1 MLNNWQQ
8 RNAEYLAVSLTWLR
22 SHLKMMAQSYG
33 EEEISSE
40 ISEEIDKAAKIMA
53 ELEEI
58 EPPPALIILG
68 QIFGLSTIERS
79 LLLLCAAM
87 EFATDIAKLCAEA
100 QDNPNR
106 HYPTFALALCCF
118 DLVTWDVVL
127 PNRPL
132 RYWQLLEIN
141 QSNTQPLT
149 TSPLRADER
158 IVNYIKGVNYL
169 DDRLAKLVL
178 PLNPWYG
185 QDEILPLPPSQ
196 QKVASAIIDQI
207 ENSIQTQNFPIFQLS
222 GIDTQSKQIITW
234 QICQELELQLYRL
247 PVELLPTQSTEL
259 ANFARLWQRESRLL
273 PLALYIDIQGLD
285 DKAGNSALR
294 QFLTHNEGIIF
305 LDIRDI
311 GFSLELPTVTFNIAK
326 PTPTE
331 QQQAWELTL
340 QNQADGYAN
349 KLANQFH
356 LNFVE
361 ITKITKS
368 AQQSN
373 YHLEQLW
380 NDCLASTRPRL
391 DTLAQRLEIKAT
403 WDNIVLP
410 KEELDLLH
418 QIADQVRQR
427 SIVYDQWGFR
437 QRMNRGTGVSVMFAG
452 ESGTGK
458 TMAAEVIAN
467 DLQLNLYRIDLSAV
481 VSKYIGETEKNLR
494 RLFDAAEDGG
504 AILFFDEA
512 DALFGKRSEVKDS
525 HDRYANIE
533 INYLLQRLEAY
544 RGLAILATNIKSAL
558 DAAFMRRLR
567 FIVNFSFPG
576 VMERKAMWEK
586 VFPPETPTAELDFH
600 KLAKYN
606 LTGGNIH
613 NIAVNA
619 AFLAAKA
626 RTPVNMDLLM
636 AATKT
641 EFRKMDKPFI

>member
-1 MLNNWQQ
+1 MTEYDSWPE
-8 RNAEYLAVSLTWLR
+8 RNAEYLAVSLNWLR
-22 SHLKMMAQSYG
+22 SRLKLLTQSTSQ
-33 EEEISSE
+33 ED
-40 ISEEIDKAAKIMA
+40 IDKTAKIMA
-53 ELEEI
+53 ELAEI
-58 EPPPALIILG
+58 EPPPALIILSH
-68 QIFGLSTIERS
+68 IFGLSDFERS

-87 EFATDIAKLCAEA
+87 EFATDIAQLCAAA
-100 QDNPNR
+100 QDNPQR
-106 HYPTFALALCCF
+106 PYPTFALALSCF
-118 DLVTWDVVL
+118 DHVTWDVVL

-132 RYWQLLEIN
+132 RYWQLLEIH
-141 QSNTQPLT
+141 QSNIQPLT

-178 PLNPWYG
+178 PLNPWSE

-196 QKVASAIIDQI
+196 ETIAAAITDQI
-207 ENSIQTQNFPIFQLS
+207 NQSIQQQHFPIFQLS
-222 GIDTQSKQIITW
+222 GIDTQSKQTVIW
-234 QICQELELQLYRL
+234 EICQELELQLYRL
-247 PVELLPTQSTEL
+247 PVELLPTQTTEL
-259 ANFARLWQRESRLL
+259 ANLARLWQRESRLL
-273 PLALYIDIQGLD
+273 PLALYIDMQGKD
-285 DKAGNSALR
+285 EKAVSTALR
-294 QFLTHNEGIIF
+294 QFLTHNQGIIF
-305 LDIRDI
+305 LDIRDT
-311 GFSLELPTVTFNIAK
+311 GFSLELATVTYDIAK
-326 PTPTE
+326 PTPQE

-340 QNQADGYAN
+340 ESQADEYATQ
-349 KLANQFH
+349 LANQFH
-356 LNFVE
+356 LNFIE
-361 ITKITKS
+361 IAKIAKS
-368 AQQSN
+368 ASHSQ
-373 YHLEQLW
+373 HQLW
-380 NDCLASTRPRL
+380 NNCLASTRPRL
-391 DTLAQRLEIKAT
+391 DTLAQRLEIKAS
-403 WDNIVLP
+403 WKDIVLP
-410 KEELDLLH
+410 VEELDLLH

-427 SIVYDQWGFR
+427 SIVYNQWGFR
-437 QRMNRGTGVSVMFAG
+437 QRMNRGMGVSVMFAG

-576 VMERKAMWEK
+576 VMERKVMWEK
-586 VFPPETPTAELDFH
+586 VFPPKTPVEKLDFQ
-600 KLAKYN
+600 KLAKFN

-619 AFLAAKA
+619 AFLAAKVG
-626 RTPVNMDLLM
+626 TPVNMDLLM

>member
-1 MLNNWQQ
+1 MTEYSSWQE

-22 SHLKMMAQSYG
+22 SRLKFLIQSG
-33 EEEISSE
+33 NE
-40 ISEEIDKAAKIMA
+40 EEIDKAAQIMA
-53 ELEEI
+53 ELAEI
-58 EPPPALIILG
+58 EPPPALIILS
-68 QIFGLSTIERS
+68 QIFGLSDFERS

-87 EFATDIAKLCAEA
+87 EFATDIAQLCAAA
-100 QDNPNR
+100 QDNPQR
-106 HYPTFALALCCF
+106 PYPTFALALSCF
-118 DLVTWDVVL
+118 DHVTWDVVL

-132 RYWQLLEIN
+132 RYWQLLEIH
-141 QSNTQPLT
+141 QSNIQPLT

-169 DDRLAKLVL
+169 DDRLAKIVF
-178 PLNPWYG
+178 PLNPWSG
-185 QDEILPLPPSQ
+185 QDEILSLPPSQ
-196 QKVASAIIDQI
+196 QRIADAIALQI
-207 ENSIQTQNFPIFQLS
+207 NQSIQQQQFPIFQLS
-222 GIDTQSKQIITW
+222 GIDTQSKQTVIW
-234 QICQELELQLYRL
+234 EICQALELQLYRL
-247 PVELLPTQSTEL
+247 PVEQLPTQTTEL
-259 ANFARLWQRESRLL
+259 ANLARLWQRESRLL
-273 PLALYIDIQGLD
+273 PLALYIDVQGLD
-285 DKAGNSALR
+285 EKAGSSALR

-305 LDIRDI
+305 LDIRDM
-311 GFSLELPTVTFNIAK
+311 GFSLELATVTFDIAK

-340 QNQADGYAN
+340 ENQSGYAAQ
-349 KLANQFH
+349 LANQFH

-361 ITKITKS
+361 ISKIAKS
-368 AQQSN
+368 AQNSN
-373 YHLEQLW
+373 EQLW

-391 DTLAQRLEIKAT
+391 DTLAQRLEIKAS
-403 WDNIVLP
+403 WKDIVLP
-410 KEELDLLH
+410 SEELDLLH
-418 QIADQVRQR
+418 QIADQVQQR

-437 QRMNRGTGVSVMFAG
+437 QRMNRGMGVSVMFAG

-494 RLFDAAEDGG
+494 KLFDAAEDGG

-586 VFPPETPTAELDFH
+586 VFPPETPIEELDFH

-626 RTPVNMDLLM
+626 GTPVNMDLLI

>member
-1 MLNNWQQ
+1 MQNTWQE

-22 SHLKMMAQSYG
+22 SRLKLLIQSG
-33 EEEISSE
+33 NEEEI
-40 ISEEIDKAAKIMA
+40 DHAAKIMA
-53 ELEEI
+53 ELAEI
-58 EPPPALIILG
+58 EPPPALIILSH
-68 QIFGLSTIERS
+68 IFGLSDFERS

-87 EFATDIAKLCAEA
+87 EFATDIAQLCAAA
-100 QDNPNR
+100 QDNSQR
-106 HYPTFALALCCF
+106 LYPTFALALSCL
-118 DLVTWDVVL
+118 DHVAWDVVL
-127 PNRPL
+127 PNHPL
-132 RYWQLLEIN
+132 RYWQLLEIH
-141 QSNTQPLT
+141 QSNIQPLT

-169 DDRLAKLVL
+169 DHRLAKIVF
-178 PLNPWYG
+178 PLNPWSE

-196 QKVASAIIDQI
+196 ETIAAAITDQI
-207 ENSIQTQNFPIFQLS
+207 NQSIQQQQFPIFQLS
-222 GIDTQSKQIITW
+222 GIDTQSKQTVIW
-234 QICQELELQLYRL
+234 EICQELELQLYRL
-247 PVELLPTQSTEL
+247 PVEQLPTQTTEL
-259 ANFARLWQRESRLL
+259 ANLARLWQRESRLL
-273 PLALYIDIQGLD
+273 PLALYIDMQGID
-285 DKAGNSALR
+285 EKAVSTALR

-305 LDIRDI
+305 LDIRDT
-311 GFSLELPTVTFNIAK
+311 GFPLELATVTFDIAK
-326 PTPTE
+326 PTQIE
-331 QQQAWELTL
+331 QQQAWELIL
-340 QNQADGYAN
+340 EPQGDGYPTQ
-349 KLANQFH
+349 LANQFH

-361 ITKITKS
+361 IAKIAKS
-368 AQQSN
+368 AQHS
-373 YHLEQLW
+373 HHQLW

-403 WDNIVLP
+403 WKDIVLP
-410 KEELDLLH
+410 DEELDLLH

-437 QRMNRGTGVSVMFAG
+437 ERMNRGMGVSVMFAG

-494 RLFDAAEDGG
+494 KLFDAAEDGG

-558 DAAFMRRLR
+558 DASFMRRLR

-576 VMERKAMWEK
+576 VIERKVMWEK
-586 VFPPETPTAELDFH
+586 VFPPETPVEKLDFQ
-600 KLAKYN
+600 KLAKFN

-626 RTPVNMDLLM
+626 GTPVNMDLLM

>member
-1 MLNNWQQ
+1 MQNTWQEI
-8 RNAEYLAVSLTWLR
+8 NAEYLAVSLTWLR
-22 SHLKMMAQSYG
+22 SRLKLLIQSG
-33 EEEISSE
+33 NE
-40 ISEEIDKAAKIMA
+40 EEIDKAAQIMA
-53 ELEEI
+53 ELAEI
-58 EPPPALIILG
+58 EPPPALIILS
-68 QIFGLSTIERS
+68 QIFGLSDFERS
-79 LLLLCAAM
+79 LLLLCAAI
-87 EFATDIAKLCAEA
+87 EFSTDIAQLCAA
-100 QDNPNR
+100 SQDNPQR
-106 HYPTFALALCCF
+106 PYPTFALALSCL
-118 DLVTWDVVL
+118 DHVTWDVVL

-132 RYWQLLEIN
+132 RYWQLLEIH
-141 QSNTQPLT
+141 QSNIQPLT
-149 TSPLRADER
+149 TSSLRADER

-169 DDRLAKLVL
+169 DNRLATLVL
-178 PLNPWYG
+178 PLDPWSG

-196 QKVASAIIDQI
+196 QKVASAIIHQI
-207 ENSIQTQNFPIFQLS
+207 ENSIQKQNFPIFQLS

-247 PVELLPTQSTEL
+247 PVELLPTQSTEV

-273 PLALYIDIQGLD
+273 PLALYIDVQGLD
-285 DKAGNSALR
+285 EKTGSTALR

-305 LDIRDI
+305 LDIRDM
-311 GFSLELPTVTFNIAK
+311 GFSLDLATVTYDIAK
-326 PTPTE
+326 PTPIE

-340 QNQADGYAN
+340 ENQSGYAAQ
-349 KLANQFH
+349 LANQFH
-356 LNFVE
+356 LNIVE
-361 ITKITKS
+361 ISKIAKS
-368 AQQSN
+368 AQNSN
-373 YHLEQLW
+373 EQLW
-380 NDCLASTRPRL
+380 NDCLASTSPRL
-391 DTLAQRLEIKAT
+391 DTLAQRLEIKAS
-403 WDNIVLP
+403 WSDIVLP
-410 KEELDLLH
+410 DEELDLLH
-418 QIADQVRQR
+418 QIADQVQHR

-437 QRMNRGTGVSVMFAG
+437 QRMNRGMGVSVMFAG

-586 VFPPETPTAELDFH
+586 VFPPKTPVEELDFQ

-626 RTPVNMDLLM
+626 GTPVNMDLLM

-641 EFRKMDKPFI
+641 EFRKLDRPINEADFS

>member
-1 MLNNWQQ
+1 MTEYSSWQE
-8 RNAEYLAVSLTWLR
+8 RNGAYLAVSLTWLR
-22 SHLKMMAQSYG
+22 SRLKSQSTTQ
-33 EEEISSE
+33 ED
-40 ISEEIDKAAKIMA
+40 IDKAAKIMA
-53 ELEEI
+53 ELAEI
-58 EPPPALIILG
+58 APPPALIILSH
-68 QIFGLSTIERS
+68 IFGLSAFERS
-79 LLLLCAAM
+79 LLLLCAGM
-87 EFATDIAKLCAEA
+87 EFATDIAQLCAEA
-100 QDNPNR
+100 QDNPQR
-106 HYPTFALALCCF
+106 PYPTFALALSCL
-118 DLVTWDVVL
+118 DHVAWDVVL

-132 RYWQLLEIN
+132 RYWQLLEIH
-141 QSNTQPLT
+141 QSNIQPLT

-169 DDRLAKLVL
+169 DDRLSKIVL
-178 PLNPWYG
+178 PLNPWSG

-196 QKVASAIIDQI
+196 QRIADAIALQI
-207 ENSIQTQNFPIFQLS
+207 NQSIQQQHFPIFQLS
-222 GIDTQSKQIITW
+222 GIDTQSKQTVTW
-234 QICQELELQLYRL
+234 QVCQELELQLYRL

-273 PLALYIDIQGLD
+273 PLALYIDVQGID
-285 DKAGNSALR
+285 EKTGSTALR

-305 LDIRDI
+305 LDIRDT
-311 GFSLELPTVTFNIAK
+311 GFSLELPTVTFDIAK

-340 QNQADGYAN
+340 EPQADGYATQ
-349 KLANQFH
+349 LANQFH

-361 ITKITKS
+361 IAKIAKS
-368 AQQSN
+368 AS
-373 YHLEQLW
+373 HSHHQLW

-403 WDNIVLP
+403 WSDIVLP
-410 KEELDLLH
+410 DEELDLLH

-437 QRMNRGTGVSVMFAG
+437 ERMNRGMGISVMFAG

-567 FIVNFSFPG
+567 FIVNFVFPG
-576 VMERKAMWEK
+576 VNERKAMWEK
-586 VFPPETPTAELDFH
+586 VFPPETPTEELDFK
-600 KLAKYN
+600 KLAKFN

-619 AFLAAKA
+619 AFLAAQA
-626 RTPVNMDLLM
+626 GTPVTMKIVLS
-636 AATKT
+636 AART
-641 EFRKMDKPFI
+641 EFRKLERPINEADFS